1 MKKTLLSLTALLMLA
16 ACQQTADTSNASLNA
31 CLTAKAYA
39 AVNDGSAFT
48 TDIKTTAKNI
58 STACIKQLAL
68 QKAGL
73 SEEALTATTNLLTAL
88 KEAKN
93 N

>member
-1 MKKTLLSLTALLMLA
+1 MKKIILCIAAATALT
-16 ACQQTADTSNASLNA
+16 ACQQTADTSNTSLNA

-48 TDIKTTAKNI
+48 ADIKTTAKNI
-58 STACIKQLAL
+58 SATCIKQLAL

-73 SEEALTATTNLLTAL
+73 NEEALTATTNLLTAL
-88 KEAKN
+88 QEAKN

>member
-1 MKKTLLSLTALLMLA
+1 MKKIMLCAAAAIALT

-48 TDIKTTAKNI
+48 TDLKTSAKNI

-68 QKAGL
+68 QKSGL
-73 SEEALTATTNLLTAL
+73 SEEALTATVNLLTAL
-88 KEAKN
+88 KEAKSN
-93 N
+93 

>member
-1 MKKTLLSLTALLMLA
+1 MKKIILCGALASMLC

-58 STACIKQLAL
+58 SSSCLKELAL
-68 QKAGL
+68 QKSGL

-88 KEAKN
+88 KAAKSE
-93 N
+93 

>member
-1 MKKTLLSLTALLMLA
+1 MKKIIFCITVATALT

-48 TDIKTTAKNI
+48 SDIKTTAKNI

-88 KEAKN
+88 KEAKSN
-93 N
+93 